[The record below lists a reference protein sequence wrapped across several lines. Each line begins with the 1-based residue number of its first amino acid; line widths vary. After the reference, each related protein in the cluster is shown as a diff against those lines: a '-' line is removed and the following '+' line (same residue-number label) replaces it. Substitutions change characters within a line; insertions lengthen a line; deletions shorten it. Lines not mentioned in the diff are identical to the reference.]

1 MFPVYRVFPEDH
13 DIPVLKLIRLWAA
26 EGFLKPNISKSME
39 EVAEGYLK
47 DLVERSLV
55 FVSKKSSIGKIKT
68 CKVHDLLRDLCIKN
82 ARKENIFHVVNR
94 SEDVK
99 QGSITWRRLSIQP
112 VAGRSKEI
120 YSSLHSIP
128 CARSLLC
135 SGEAPHLPSYVYL
148 IFGLLRVLDVVNMHF
163 DEFPVEVIELVCLRY
178 LAFTC
183 DSELPPSISKLQNL
197 ETLVH
202 QKWKFGL
209 CPTLLPREIWMMP
222 KLRHLLVTSSCFP
235 DGLGP
240 ALLLDK
246 NFILENLQTLSE
258 LRNFKCSRD
267 IIKRVPNLRKLKISY
282 DVSVS
287 ELWQS
292 YQLENLVNLHQ
303 LETLALHCYH
313 IRHAVYPEKLTLPL
327 RLRELTLSG
336 LRLPWYNL
344 KSIGALPNL
353 EVLKLQRSACQG
365 PEWRPIEGEF
375 CQLKFLL
382 LEGLSDL
389 VQWRV
394 DDTHF
399 PRLQRLIIR
408 SCYKLEEIPSC
419 IGDIS
424 TLQLIELDDCNP
436 SAMNSAEK
444 IQDEQQSFGNY
455 DLQVHLNK

>member
-1 MFPVYRVFPEDH
+1 
-13 DIPVLKLIRLWAA
+13 
-26 EGFLKPNISKSME
+26 
-39 EVAEGYLK
+39 
-47 DLVERSLV
+47 
-55 FVSKKSSIGKIKT
+55 
-68 CKVHDLLRDLCIKN
+68 
-82 ARKENIFHVVNR
+82 
-94 SEDVK
+94 
-99 QGSITWRRLSIQP
+99 
-112 VAGRSKEI
+112 
-120 YSSLHSIP
+120 
-128 CARSLLC
+128 
-135 SGEAPHLPSYVYL
+135 
-148 IFGLLRVLDVVNMHF
+148 MHF

-202 QKWKFGL
+202 HRWKFGL
-209 CPTLLPREIWMMP
+209 RPALLPREIWMLP

-235 DGLGP
+235 DSLGA

-258 LRNFKCSRD
+258 VRNFRCCRG
-267 IIKRVPNLRKLKISY
+267 IIKSVPNLRKLKIAY

-313 IRHAVYPEKLTLPL
+313 IRHAVYQEKVALPL
-327 RLRELTLSG
+327 QLRELTLSG

-353 EVLKLQRSACQG
+353 EVLKLRRSACQG

-382 LEGLSDL
+382 LEDLSDL

-419 IGDIS
+419 IGDI
-424 TLQLIELDDCNP
+424 D
-436 SAMNSAEK
+436 
-444 IQDEQQSFGNY
+444 
-455 DLQVHLNK
+455 